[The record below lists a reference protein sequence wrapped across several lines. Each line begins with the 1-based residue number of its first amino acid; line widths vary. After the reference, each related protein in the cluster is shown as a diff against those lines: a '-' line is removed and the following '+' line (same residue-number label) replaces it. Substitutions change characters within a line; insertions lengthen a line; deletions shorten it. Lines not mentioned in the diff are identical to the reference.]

1 MNLQEY
7 IKYMYNSD
15 PYWFASE
22 VQDGWHTQRINNVVN
37 IKQYLSGKHAIL
49 NKPDEVWNG
58 RTLKSTRIVLQ
69 YAKPIISFEV
79 AFLLSRPVTLT
90 STDDKTLQ
98 TYKGVYDNGKYDA
111 MDNKLLD
118 KMIKYGQVYEYVFI
132 DGNGNIKSDI
142 IPADEGYPV
151 YTPQSEY
158 VAFIQYY
165 TVQGISYYNVF
176 TPDKVTSYSD
186 IGGNGLH
193 IIDEKDNLSGL
204 PVIYRTENEE
214 DELTGRSDLEDYTN
228 IIDNMENI
236 LSKYTDSFY
245 KFLNPIPTVT
255 GTKLNIGKNGEGA
268 IDPSIVGNCLQLD
281 DGSSFD
287 LKLSKM
293 DSASLK
299 ELYKILQSALL
310 NVSMTPAISMDA
322 SNPANL
328 AETSIRMMYTLPIL
342 KGAINAR
349 YMKDGFMQRWNKIKR
364 LLQYKNVLV
373 NGNVDC
379 VFDMAI
385 PENEAEVIANVIKL
399 KDAGLLSIDTALS
412 QTPYVYDVKGE
423 RDKIDKEKTNI
434 NNKNEENNK

>member
-1 MNLQEY
+1 MDLNEY
-7 IKYMYNSD
+7 INYMYQGD
-15 PYWFASE
+15 PFWFAAE
-22 VQDGWHTQRINNVVN
+22 VMDSWHTARINNVVN
-37 IKQYLSGKHAIL
+37 IKQYLGGKHAII

-58 RTLKSTRIVLQ
+58 RTLKSTKIILQ
-69 YAKPIISFEV
+69 YAKPIIAFEV
-79 AFLLSRPVTLT
+79 AFLLSKPVTLT
-90 STDDKTLQ
+90 SADDKTLQ
-98 TYKGVYDNGKYDA
+98 AYKDIYINGKYDA
-111 MDNKLLD
+111 LDNKLFD
-118 KMIKYGQVYEYVFI
+118 KMVKYGQVYEYLFI

-142 IPADEGYPV
+142 IPSDEGYPV
-151 YTPQSEY
+151 FTPQSEY
-158 VAFIQYY
+158 IAFIQFY
-165 TVQGISYYNVF
+165 TVQGISYYNIF
-176 TPDKVTSYSD
+176 TDDKVTSYTNL
-186 IGGNGLH
+186 GGDG
-193 IIDEKDNLSGL
+193 IKVIDEKDNLSGL
-204 PVIYRTENEE
+204 PIIYKTENEE

-299 ELYKILQSALL
+299 ELYKTLQSALL

-342 KGAINAR
+342 KGAINAG
-349 YMKDGFMQRWNKIKR
+349 YMKDGFRQRWDKIKR
-364 LLQYKNVLV
+364 LLQYKNITVD
-373 NGNVDC
+373 GNIDC

-385 PENEAEVIANVIKL
+385 PENEAEVINNVIKL
-399 KDAGLLSIDTALS
+399 RDAGLLSIDTALS

-423 RDKIDKEKTNI
+423 QEKINKEKTNI
-434 NNKNEENNK
+434 NNINNKNKE